1 MLVTWL
7 LFKPIFWRKGPKF
20 VHGRE
25 NLKRK
30 EFSLIYPGSVRV
42 IFFVTYRYL
51 LVIFFFLH
59 WIDALVCH
67 VTVAFFNGLSSCLWA
82 GHCSVIGIFSLLS
95 CSKLLFIFRYGFFVP
110 LFSSLL
116 FHLDVFFLVPTS
128 AFFFV
133 VFIFHF
139 FFILF

>member
-67 VTVAFFNGLSSCLWA
+67 VTVAFFYGLSSCLWA

-95 CSKLLFIFRYGFFVP
+95 CSKLLFIFRYGFFCSII
-110 LFSSLL
+110 F
-116 FHLDVFFLVPTS
+116 VFTFPSRRFFPCSHVC
-128 AFFFV
+128 FFFRS
-133 VFIFHF
+133 FYFSI